1 MSAQDIVLFGG
12 GHAHVHVLKSLGVRL
27 VIGVGLHTTRFTD
40 SLEAGEMALFRRK
53 EDFGRGLKLSEPRRH

>member
-27 VIGVGLHTTRFTD
+27 VTGVGLHTTRFTD
-40 SLEAGEMALFRRK
+40 SLEAGGKWLCFAEKRISVAV
-53 EDFGRGLKLSEPRRH
+53 